1 MKRTILLLAALALL
15 AGACSSSDESVATVG
30 DVDLSREDVD
40 ALVGPIDEEMT
51 PNEFASFLSAF
62 LIWEAVAQASAEEFG
77 IEISDEEAKARLDQL
92 IAESAPGASIEDV
105 MTQTRLS
112 EAGLLKAATELLIEE
127 QVQEQLKSSSVLA
140 TVADA
145 DDEIARDP
153 VAWTEE
159 VCAAHILVATE
170 EEAADVVAKLAS
182 GEDFASIATNASIDP
197 GSGANGGDLG
207 CTAPSN
213 YVAEFADATV
223 VAAIGVPT
231 DPVESQF
238 GYHIILVE
246 SRTVADTETVLEF
259 LNSKLLD
266 AWFESVFETVVITV
280 NEEVGEWVT
289 DPVPRVLAPA

>member
-140 TVADA
+140 TAADA

-289 DPVPRVLAPA
+289 DPTPRVLAPA

>member
-1 MKRTILLLAALALL
+1 MKRLILLVAVLALT
-15 AGACSSSDESVATVG
+15 AAACSSSSESVATVG
-30 DVDLSREDVD
+30 GVELSREDVD
-40 ALVGPIDEEMT
+40 ALIGPLDGEMT

-62 LIWEAVAQASAEEFG
+62 LIWEAVAQSSAEEFG
-77 IEISDEEAKARLDQL
+77 IEISDEEAQARLDQL

-112 EAGLLKAATELLIEE
+112 EAGLRKAATELLVEE
-127 QVQEQLKSSSVLA
+127 QVQEHLESSSVLA
-140 TVADA
+140 TDADA
-145 DDEIARDP
+145 EAEIARDP
-153 VAWTEE
+153 VAWTQE

-170 EEAADVVAKLAS
+170 EEAADVVARLAD
-182 GEDFASIATNASIDP
+182 GEDFASIATNVSIDP

-207 CTAPSN
+207 CTAPSG
-213 YVAEFADATV
+213 YVPEFADATV

-238 GYHIILVE
+238 GFHIILVE
-246 SRTVADTETVLEF
+246 SRTVVDTETVIDF

-289 DPVPRVLAPA
+289 DPIPRVLAPA